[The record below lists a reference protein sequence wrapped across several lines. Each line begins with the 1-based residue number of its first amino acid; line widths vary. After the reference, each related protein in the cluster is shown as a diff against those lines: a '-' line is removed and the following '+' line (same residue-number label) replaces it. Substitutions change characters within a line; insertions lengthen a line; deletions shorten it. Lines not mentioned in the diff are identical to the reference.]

1 MTDPTLLPRL
11 MRSPMAARYI
21 SVSESKLR
29 ALPIRP
35 RRHGGMVLYD
45 RHDLDLWVDGLP
57 HDGDAD
63 SVRLAADREA
73 DEAFCAS

>member
-1 MTDPTLLPRL
+1 MTAPIMLPRL
-11 MRSPMAARYI
+11 MRSPAAARYI

-29 ALPIRP
+29 SLPIRP

-57 HDGDAD
+57 HDGDTE
-63 SVRLAADREA
+63 SVQFAADREA
-73 DEAFCAS
+73 DEAFCAR